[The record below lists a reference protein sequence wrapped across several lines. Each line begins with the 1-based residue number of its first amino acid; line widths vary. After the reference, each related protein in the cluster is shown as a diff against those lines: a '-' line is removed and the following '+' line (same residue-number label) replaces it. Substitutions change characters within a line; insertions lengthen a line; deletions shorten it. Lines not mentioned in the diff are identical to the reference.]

1 MKAIAVVFFESTRAV
16 GDEAG
21 VIRKYN
27 RGNVRARIH
36 SAICV
41 TVEWPKNI
49 ECIKSRLDLQL
60 WGHLTYCDDG
70 FEQQRCE
77 KQHFVVN
84 QSSFG
89 LRLFTP
95 SVRTIGMP

>member
-41 TVEWPKNI
+41 TVEWPKNV

-77 KQHFVVN
+77 KQHCGQPKQFLDRDY
-84 QSSFG
+84 
-89 LRLFTP
+89 LRRACVQLE
-95 SVRTIGMP
+95 